1 MMKKSLIL
9 YGISENIFW
18 FWRCTGMF
26 EKILQ
31 NNFCLIVLNRNK
43 DNHNLLP
50 LHSFASNSITRDPT
64 GGVIVSG
71 HLKTAGGS

>member
-1 MMKKSLIL
+1 
-9 YGISENIFW
+9 
-18 FWRCTGMF
+18 MF

>member
-1 MMKKSLIL
+1 MSN
-9 YGISENIFW
+9 SECKFRKR
-18 FWRCTGMF
+18 FLVLDGL
-26 EKILQ
+26 KILQ
-31 NNFCLIVLNRNK
+31 NNFCLIALNRNK